1 MSIIRNI
8 GITLLVLA
16 GLAISPQRA
25 QAGDVVVSEAANV
38 IRLIS
43 GKSVIMKTDR
53 NVNRVSIANPETAS
67 IMLLSPRQVYVTGKT
82 FGTTNLTLWKGRD
95 MEIYDVQVVPDV
107 SGLKRMLHEL
117 LPNESNIKVMAN
129 SENITLAGSVTN
141 AASLTAALN
150 LAETVAPEKVVN
162 LLRLD
167 GVQQVMLEVRVAEMS
182 RSVLNRMGVNFNTMV
197 GQFTFYSF
205 LNNLTSLAT
214 DGSGTLLTDRINS
227 ILSYSG
233 SNGNFQGFIDAL
245 KSHGLARILAEPNLI
260 CVSGESANFL
270 AGGEVP
276 IPMPGA
282 LGTVGIEFKP
292 FGVGLEFTPTV
303 MSSNLINLKVAP
315 EVSELDYSRSLE
327 LDSYEVP
334 AITTRR
340 ASTVIELADGQSF
353 AIAGLVSES
362 LKENNYRFPVLG
374 DLPVLGTLFRSVDFE
389 KGKTELVI
397 IVTAHLVKPL
407 DRDKQTLPT
416 DGFREPDD
424 YEFFLLGLLEGRDKG
439 KKPAK
444 NGRNMQGAQPAQG
457 PVAHPES
464 GFDGD
469 LGHAW
474 PQ

>member
-1 MSIIRNI
+1 MSRTATIYLML
-8 GITLLVLA
+8 TALLILA
-16 GLAISPQRA
+16 VSARPG
-25 QAGDVVVSEAANV
+25 QAENAVISEADNV
-38 IRLIS
+38 VRLVS
-43 GKSVIMKTDR
+43 GKSVIMKTDGR
-53 NVNRVSIANPETAS
+53 VTRVSIANPETAS
-67 IMLLSPRQVYVTGKT
+67 IRLLSPRQVYLTGLA
-82 FGTTNLTLWKGRD
+82 FGTTNLTLWKGER

-117 LPNESNIKVMAN
+117 LPSEKHIKVMAN

-182 RSVLNRMGVNFNTMV
+182 RSVLNRMGVNFNTLV
-197 GQFTFYSF
+197 GQFSIYSF
-205 LNNLTSLAT
+205 MNNLTSLNAE
-214 DGSGTLLTDRINS
+214 GTLTTLTDRINS
-227 ILSYSG
+227 LVSYSG
-233 SNGNFQGFIDAL
+233 NSMNFQGFLDAL

-276 IPMPGA
+276 IPVPGA

-292 FGVGLEFTPTV
+292 FGIGLEFTPTV
-303 MSSNLINLKVAP
+303 MSSSLINLKVAP
-315 EVSELDYSRSLE
+315 EVSELDYSRALSL
-327 LDSYEVP
+327 DGYEIP

-340 ASTVIELADGQSF
+340 ASTAIELADGQSF

-362 LKENNYRFPVLG
+362 LKENNYRFPVIG
-374 DLPVLGTLFRSVDFE
+374 DIPILGTLFRSSDFE
-389 KGKTELVI
+389 KGLTELVI

-407 DRDKQTLPT
+407 DTDRQTLPT

-424 YEFFLLGLLEGRDKG
+424 YEFYLLGLLEGQADTR
-439 KKPAK
+439 
-444 NGRNMQGAQPAQG
+444 QTGAQGKSISGARPEQQ
-457 PVAHPES
+457 PVTHPDA

>member
-1 MSIIRNI
+1 MSRYRNAIIAV
-8 GITLLVLA
+8 LVAVCLLA
-16 GLAISPQRA
+16 GFGS
-25 QAGDVVVSEAANV
+25 AGAEDVVISEAAKV
-38 IRLIS
+38 IRLVS
-43 GKSVIMKTDR
+43 GKSVILKTDSH
-53 NVNRVSIANPETAS
+53 VSRVSIADPEAAGL
-67 IMLLSPRQVYVTGKT
+67 MLLSPRQVYLTGKT
-82 FGTTNLTLWKGRD
+82 FGTTNLTLWKGGRA
-95 MEIYDVQVVPDV
+95 MQVYDVQVVPDV

-117 LPNESNIKVMAN
+117 LPNEKGIKVMAN

-182 RSVLNRMGVNFNTMV
+182 RSVLNRMGVNFNTLI

-205 LNNLTSLAT
+205 LNNLTSLNAE
-214 DGSGTLLTDRINS
+214 GTLTTMTDRINS
-227 ILSYSG
+227 VLSYSG
-233 SNGNFQGFIDAL
+233 KTMNFQGFIDAL
-245 KSHGLARILAEPNLI
+245 KSHGLARTLAEPNLI
-260 CVSGESANFL
+260 CVSGESAHFL
-270 AGGEVP
+270 AGGEIP

-303 MSSNLINLKVAP
+303 MSSDLINLKVAP

-327 LDSYEVP
+327 LDGYEIP

-374 DLPVLGTLFRSVDFE
+374 DIPVLGTLFRSVDFQ

-424 YEFFLLGLLEGRDKG
+424 YEFFLLGLLEGQGNKSASAGSRG
-439 KKPAK
+439 M
-444 NGRNMQGAQPAQG
+444 NGAQPAGQ
-457 PVAHPES
+457 PVPHPES